1 MPLMIPVPLAAAAT
15 TPGLHADPLRLI
27 TESGWVAQGVLLTLL
42 AFSVMSWAVMLER
55 WRFLK
60 RAEAESRRLLADLQ
74 GDKRLSDMYDRAAR
88 HTASPLAPIL
98 QAGFRE
104 LIAAVNEGVG
114 GARGAAPTEEGR
126 QRVMN
131 RLRRRVDEAA
141 GMEADTL
148 DRNLGL
154 LATTGSVAP
163 FIGLFGTVWGIM
175 DAFQGIGLT
184 GSASLA
190 AVAPGISEALVT
202 TAAGLAAAI
211 PAVCGYNLL
220 LARARRLGARIDR
233 FVPQFLSQAESQLD
247 AARPAAAAAE
257 AGKFRI

>member
-1 MPLMIPVPLAAAAT
+1 MPLTTPVLLAATAPT
-15 TPGLHADPLRLI
+15 SGLHADPLRLI

-42 AFSVMSWAVMLER
+42 VFSIMSWAVMLER
-55 WRFLK
+55 WRYLK
-60 RAEAESRRLLADLQ
+60 RAEAESKRLLADLQ
-74 GDKRLSDMYDRAAR
+74 EDKRLSEMYDRAAR

-104 LIAAVNEGVG
+104 LISAVNEG
-114 GARGAAPTEEGR
+114 ARAGAAAATEEGR
-126 QRVMN
+126 ARVMN

-141 GMEADTL
+141 GAQADGL
-148 DRNLGL
+148 DRNLGI

-211 PAVCGYNLL
+211 PAVVGYNLL

-233 FVPQFLSQAESQLD
+233 FVPQFLSQAEAQLD
-247 AARPAAAAAE
+247 AARPAAAVE